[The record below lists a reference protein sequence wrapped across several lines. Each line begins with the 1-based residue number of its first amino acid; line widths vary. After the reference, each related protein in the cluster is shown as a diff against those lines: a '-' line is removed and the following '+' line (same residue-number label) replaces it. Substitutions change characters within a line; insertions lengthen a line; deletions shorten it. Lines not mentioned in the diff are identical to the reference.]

1 MIMMCMARSRCCEAL
16 WSTDLPRMMNK
27 LIEKKSIELGLN
39 RLAQLVSNLS
49 QSRLGLDP
57 IHQKSGTPLI

>member
-16 WSTDLPRMMNK
+16 WSTDLPRMMK

-39 RLAQLVSNLS
+39 RLAQLVPNLS

-57 IHQKSGTPLI
+57 VHQKSGTPLI